1 MDPTNNPTPTP
12 EPGLDGGS
20 ESNMTPETGMNASL
34 TSEPVV
40 PVEPDTSTG
49 ADTPVGAD
57 MSAGTDA
64 LSGADMSTEP
74 IAPSESIQPPVN
86 PVINPTN
93 GAAPVN
99 PIIQPGGQGLAAT
112 DPIMRP
118 EPAPTPDPVEEE
130 LKAPMKAAEP
140 VPGSIGSAVSGP
152 AGTSAEASVEQAFP
166 ENTSDQVPNVAF
178 NDPATQPQPSAG
190 AETGTESAK
199 KKNNKITLIVLI
211 AIAAVVVIALIIV
224 LIIQLNPSSSSSTS
238 SQGANDS
245 IAIDDEEEENESEGT
260 SGVSTGSSTL
270 NCTRDMT
277 EDELAKLDGATAGTI
292 NISVEFED
300 GELSKISL
308 VNSLTQG
315 DDPSAEPV
323 ESETQEDT
331 KESLT
336 PGGSLSYF
344 LSPSIE
350 GELDLSFDAIK
361 DNYTNLDF
369 TCETM

>member
-20 ESNMTPETGMNASL
+20 ESNMTPETAMDASSVA
-34 TSEPVV
+34 TPAV
-40 PVEPDTSTG
+40 PAESDMSTG
-49 ADTPVGAD
+49 ADAPVGAD

-118 EPAPTPDPVEEE
+118 EPAPAPDPVEEE

-166 ENTSDQVPNVAF
+166 ENTSGQVPNVAF

-190 AETGTESAK
+190 AETGTKPAK
-199 KKNNKITLIVLI
+199 KKNNKVIVL
-211 AIAAVVVIALIIV
+211 LH
-224 LIIQLNPSSSSSTS
+224 S
-238 SQGANDS
+238 
-245 IAIDDEEEENESEGT
+245 
-260 SGVSTGSSTL
+260 
-270 NCTRDMT
+270 
-277 EDELAKLDGATAGTI
+277 
-292 NISVEFED
+292 
-300 GELSKISL
+300 
-308 VNSLTQG
+308 
-315 DDPSAEPV
+315 
-323 ESETQEDT
+323 
-331 KESLT
+331 
-336 PGGSLSYF
+336 
-344 LSPSIE
+344 
-350 GELDLSFDAIK
+350 
-361 DNYTNLDF
+361 
-369 TCETM
+369 